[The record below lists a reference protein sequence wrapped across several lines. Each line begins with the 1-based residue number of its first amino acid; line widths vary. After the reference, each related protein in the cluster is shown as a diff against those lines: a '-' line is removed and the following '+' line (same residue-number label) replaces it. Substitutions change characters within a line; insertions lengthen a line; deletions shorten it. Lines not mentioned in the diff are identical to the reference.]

1 MKNFKMIS
9 QLIYEDWISKEIT
22 LTQWMVLIWL
32 YEISNPTNGKSTI
45 SYRMIAEQFKPF
57 ITEVN
62 ARKIVTALRNHKWIY
77 FESHKGKGGHF
88 PVYLHLLRLSEER
101 VQVLDRVTGKR
112 KIIPDDDDGE
122 LSEYQEIPDPPT
134 PSQLLEHN
142 HNLSLSL
149 TTQPRTEDN
158 KNARSNHNPLN

>member
-62 ARKIVTALRNHKWIY
+62 A
-77 FESHKGKGGHF
+77 
-88 PVYLHLLRLSEER
+88 
-101 VQVLDRVTGKR
+101 
-112 KIIPDDDDGE
+112 
-122 LSEYQEIPDPPT
+122 
-134 PSQLLEHN
+134 
-142 HNLSLSL
+142 
-149 TTQPRTEDN
+149 
-158 KNARSNHNPLN
+158 